1 MRPLSPR
8 TVTLLSATFLAFLL
22 TACGS
27 QPPAPEQN
35 PSGVESRSPSVI
47 ETTPI
52 PLPQRH
58 QAKQSTLSA

>member
-1 MRPLSPR
+1 MR
-8 TVTLLSATFLAFLL
+8 TVSLLSATLVALLL

-35 PSGVESRSPSVI
+35 PSGVESRNPSVI

-52 PLPQRH
+52 SPVTATPGEGMDH
-58 QAKQSTLSA
+58 SA